1 MIRKLSAYDSLLL
14 EYKPRPI
21 RTPREHRRALHQ
33 VEQLI
38 RQHGPHPPRAEG
50 ELIAVLSTLIES
62 YEVNQFPR
70 RKPSPAET
78 LAHLIDAKQV
88 TKAEVAQATGIPRST
103 ITNVLSGRR
112 QVSKDNISRLA
123 RFFCVDPGVF
133 LREV

>member
-1 MIRKLSAYDSLLL
+1 MVSKLSAYDSLLL

-21 RTPREHRRALHQ
+21 RSQREHRRTRQQ

-38 RQHGPHPPRAEG
+38 RQYGPHPPRAEG

-62 YEVNQFPR
+62 YEVDQFPR
-70 RKPSPAET
+70 RKPSPAEA

-112 QVSKDNISRLA
+112 QNSKDNISRLA
-123 RFFCVDPGVF
+123 QYFCVAAGVF
-133 LREV
+133 LPEV

>member
-21 RTPREHRRALHQ
+21 RTPREHRRTPHQ

-38 RQHGPHPPRAEG
+38 SQHGPHPPRAEG

-88 TKAEVAQATGIPRST
+88 TEAEVAQATGIPRST